1 MANQVP
7 LVKYLSLGGDP
18 HLVAHECVQCKA
30 RYFDR
35 RNGCAKC
42 FGTEFR
48 DVNVAKDG
56 KVRAFSIVHSAAP
69 GIKVPFVASV
79 IDCSD
84 GTRLSANIINTPPD
98 PEHVKLGMKV
108 KLATYVLGKDEAGTE
123 AVGFGFEPA

>member
-1 MANQVP
+1 MPNQVP
-7 LVKYLSLGGDP
+7 LVSYLVLGDDP
-18 HLVAHECVQCKA
+18 HLIAHECVGCKA

-48 DVNVAKDG
+48 DVTLPKEG

-79 IDCSD
+79 IECG
-84 GTRLSANIINTPPD
+84 GTRVSANIINVEPK
-98 PEHVKLGMKV
+98 PENIKLGMKV
-108 KLATYVLGKDEAGTE
+108 RLATYVLGKDEAGTE
-123 AVGFGFEPA
+123 AIAFGFEPA